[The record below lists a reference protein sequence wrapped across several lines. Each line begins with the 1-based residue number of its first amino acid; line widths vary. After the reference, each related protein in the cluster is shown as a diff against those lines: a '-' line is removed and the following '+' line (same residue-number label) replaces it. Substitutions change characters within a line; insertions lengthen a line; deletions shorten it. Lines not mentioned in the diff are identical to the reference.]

1 MTMNEISA
9 EDQIAITKA
18 IMKMLDDW
26 GVPSAGII
34 NVLGLPEGTRT
45 RHIEKFR
52 LENPLPSDDS
62 TMERVRH
69 LAGIADA
76 LRTMYPHNPQ
86 QGVAWMN
93 KPHRR
98 FSGRSPVATMSEEGL
113 SGLIKV
119 RCEVDCTFDWA
130 RADSNF

>member
-1 MTMNEISA
+1 MTDISP

-26 GVPSAGII
+26 KVSTAGII
-34 NVLGLPEGTRT
+34 TILGLPENTRT
-45 RHIEKFR
+45 RHVEKFR
-52 LENPLPSDDS
+52 MENPLPTDAA
-62 TMERVRH
+62 TMERVGH

-98 FSGRSPVATMSEEGL
+98 FSGRSPVATMTEEGL
-113 SGLIKV
+113 RGLIKV